1 MTFLEFQIFLMRLA
15 SELSK
20 DTKGEFV
27 ANIRK
32 LEAYLKLKLAFNE
45 SIPRSTKFMET
56 VKLYLKKSVGKTE
69 KIVVKKRES
78 RKKIED
84 LFDIKDLEIK
94 EEASKNIYRN
104 MDVEPRDLEI
114 IRKDLDAEL
123 GELPIKKKIDKE
135 NNGFFDV
142 DKKHVVIGEQLPK
155 M

>member
-1 MTFLEFQIFLMRLA
+1 
-15 SELSK
+15 
-20 DTKGEFV
+20 
-27 ANIRK
+27 
-32 LEAYLKLKLAFNE
+32 
-45 SIPRSTKFMET
+45 MET

-142 DKKHVVIGEQLPK
+142 DKKHVVIGEQLPN